1 MKDQLCGGAG
11 AGKDLLFHIASS
23 VRPWAGAPAGPLV
36 RCKVL
41 PPIVSCPRG
50 STGDGGGSGLRLVQ
64 RVRRLRSCLALLRIH
79 LLIFRGYRGD
89 VIDDDD
95 DDNGNRGDRWQI
107 NS

>member
-11 AGKDLLFHIASS
+11 AGEDPLFHIASS
-23 VRPWAGAPAGPLV
+23 MGWG
-36 RCKVL
+36 
-41 PPIVSCPRG
+41 PRG
-50 STGDGGGSGLRLVQ
+50 HLICCKIPPPVVSHPQGSAGGGGGGTLHLVQ
-64 RVRRLRSCLALLRIH
+64 RVRRLRSCLALPRVH

-95 DDNGNRGDRWQI
+95 DDNGNREDRWQI